1 MIIQLMINFFS
12 KYKFIFY
19 LSNFILLVL
28 YLFPG
33 SLLGC
38 FLYNDCQLQPQLT
51 KDFLVSTNHLYSF
64 CLLSIIGLFTYK
76 NSNKLNFL
84 NLYLILLS
92 IILEILHIFIPVR
105 SFELYDLFGNLLGVS
120 IVLTINFFYRK
131 YENYKN

>member
-1 MIIQLMINFFS
+1 MINFFS

-38 FLYNDCQLQPQLT
+38 FLYNDCQLQPQIT
-51 KDFLVSTNHLYSF
+51 KDFLVSTNHLYAF
-64 CLLSIIGLFTYK
+64 GLLSIIGSYTYK

-92 IILEILHIFIPVR
+92 IILEILHIFIPIR
-105 SFELYDLFGNLLGVS
+105 SFEFSDLFGNLLGVS
-120 IVLTINFFYRK
+120 IVLMINFFYEK

>member
-1 MIIQLMINFFS
+1 MINFFS

-33 SLLGC
+33 SLIGC
-38 FLYNDCQLQPQLT
+38 FLYNDCQLQPQIT
-51 KDFLVSTNHLYSF
+51 KDFLVSTNHLYAF
-64 CLLSIIGLFTYK
+64 GLLSIVGLFTYK

-105 SFELYDLFGNLLGVS
+105 SFELSDLFGNLLGVS

>member
-1 MIIQLMINFFS
+1 MINFFS
-12 KYKFIFY
+12 KYKSIFY

-51 KDFLVSTNHLYSF
+51 KDFLVSTNHLYAF
-64 CLLSIIGLFTYK
+64 GLLSIISLLTYK
-76 NSNKLNFL
+76 NSNQLNFL
-84 NLYLILLS
+84 NFYLILLS

-105 SFELYDLFGNLLGVS
+105 SFEFSDLFGNLLGVS
-120 IVLTINFFYRK
+120 IVLMINFFYRK

>member
-1 MIIQLMINFFS
+1 MINFFS

-51 KDFLVSTNHLYSF
+51 KDFLVSTNHLYAF
-64 CLLSIIGLFTYK
+64 GLLSIIGLFTYN
-76 NSNKLNFL
+76 NSNKLNLL
-84 NLYLILLS
+84 NIYLVLFS
-92 IILEILHIFIPVR
+92 IVLEIYHIFIPE
-105 SFELYDLFGNLLGVS
+105 SGFELADFLGNLLGVS
-120 IVLTINFFYRK
+120 FVLTINFFYRK
-131 YENYKN
+131 YENF

>member
-1 MIIQLMINFFS
+1 MINFFS

-28 YLFPG
+28 YFFPG

-51 KDFLVSTNHLYSF
+51 KDFLVSTNHLYAF
-64 CLLSIIGLFTYK
+64 GLLSIIGLFTYK
-76 NSNKLNFL
+76 NSNKL

-92 IILEILHIFIPVR
+92 IILEILHIFIPAR
-105 SFELYDLFGNLLGVS
+105 SFEFSDLFGNLL
-120 IVLTINFFYRK
+120 
-131 YENYKN
+131 

>member
-1 MIIQLMINFFS
+1 MINFFS

-19 LSNFILLVL
+19 ISNFILLVL

-33 SLLGC
+33 SLLGY
-38 FLYNDCQLQPQLT
+38 FLYNDFQVQPQLT
-51 KDFLVSTNHLYSF
+51 KDFLVSTNHLYGF
-64 CLLSIIGLFTYK
+64 GLLSIIGLFTYK

-92 IILEILHIFIPVR
+92 IILEILHIFIPLR
-105 SFELYDLFGNLLGVS
+105 SFEFSDLFGNLLGVS
-120 IVLTINFFYRK
+120 IVLSINFFYRK

>member
-1 MIIQLMINFFS
+1 MINFFS
-12 KYKFIFY
+12 KYKSIFY

-38 FLYNDCQLQPQLT
+38 FLYNDCQVQPHLT
-51 KDFLVSTNHLYSF
+51 KDFLVSTNHLYAF
-64 CLLSIIGLFTYK
+64 GLLSIIGLFTYK

-84 NLYLILLS
+84 NLYLVLLS

-105 SFELYDLFGNLLGVS
+105 SFELSDLFGNLLGVS

>member
-1 MIIQLMINFFS
+1 MINFFS

-19 LSNFILLVL
+19 LSNLILIVL

-38 FLYNDCQLQPQLT
+38 FFYKDCILQPQLT
-51 KDFLVSTNHLYSF
+51 PDFLVSTNHLYAF
-64 CLLSIIGLFTYK
+64 CLLSIIGLFTYY
-76 NSNKLNFL
+76 NSDKSNFL
-84 NLYLILLS
+84 ITYLVLLS
-92 IILEILHIFIPVR
+92 IVLEILHIFIPVR
-105 SFELYDLFGNLLGVS
+105 SFEFSDLFGNLLGVS

>member
-1 MIIQLMINFFS
+1 MINFFS

-38 FLYNDCQLQPQLT
+38 FLYNDCQLQPQIT
-51 KDFLVSTNHLYSF
+51 KDFLVSTNHLYAF
-64 CLLSIIGLFTYK
+64 GLLTIIGSYTYK
-76 NSNKLNFL
+76 NSNKLYFL

-92 IILEILHIFIPVR
+92 IILEILHIFIPIR
-105 SFELYDLFGNLLGVS
+105 SFEFSDLFGNLLGVS
-120 IVLTINFFYRK
+120 IVLMINFFFEK
-131 YENYKN
+131 YENYRN

>member
-1 MIIQLMINFFS
+1 MINFFS

-38 FLYNDCQLQPQLT
+38 YLYNDCQLQPQLT
-51 KDFLVSTNHLYSF
+51 KDFLVSTNHFYAF
-64 CLLSIIGLFTYK
+64 GLLSIMGIFTYK
-76 NSNKLNFL
+76 NHNNLNFL

-105 SFELYDLFGNLLGVS
+105 SFELSDLFGNLLGVS
-120 IVLTINFFYRK
+120 IVLSINFFYRK

>member
-1 MIIQLMINFFS
+1 MINFFS

-38 FLYNDCQLQPQLT
+38 YLYNDCQLQPQLT
-51 KDFLVSTNHLYSF
+51 KDFLVSTNHLYAFS
-64 CLLSIIGLFTYK
+64 LLSVIGLFTYN
-76 NSNKLNFL
+76 NSNKLYLL
-84 NLYLILLS
+84 NIYLVLLS
-92 IILEILHIFIPVR
+92 IVLEISHLFIPER
-105 SFELYDLFGNLLGVS
+105 GFELSDLFGNLLGVS

>member
-19 LSNFILLVL
+19 ISNFILLVL
-28 YLFPG
+28 YLYPG
-33 SLLGC
+33 SFIGC
-38 FLYNDCQLQPQLT
+38 FFFNNCQYDPQIT
-51 KDFLVSTNHLYSF
+51 PDFLVSTNHLYAF
-64 CLLSIIGLFTYK
+64 GLLSIIGLFTYK

-84 NLYLILLS
+84 NLYLVLLS

-105 SFELYDLFGNLLGVS
+105 SFEFSDLFGNLLGVS

-131 YENYKN
+131 NENYKN

>member
-1 MIIQLMINFFS
+1 MINFFS

-19 LSNFILLVL
+19 LSNLILLVL

-51 KDFLVSTNHLYSF
+51 KDFLVSTNHLYAF
-64 CLLSIIGLFTYK
+64 GLLSIIGLFTYK
-76 NSNKLNFL
+76 NSNKLIFL
-84 NLYLILLS
+84 NLYFILLS

-105 SFELYDLFGNLLGVS
+105 SFELSDLFGNLLGVS

>member
-1 MIIQLMINFFS
+1 MINFFS

-51 KDFLVSTNHLYSF
+51 KDFLVSTNHVYAF
-64 CLLSIIGLFTYK
+64 GLLSIIGLFTYK
-76 NSNKLNFL
+76 NSNNLNFF

-92 IILEILHIFIPVR
+92 IVLEILHIFIPLR
-105 SFELYDLFGNLLGVS
+105 SFEFSDLFGNLLGVL
-120 IVLTINFFYRK
+120 IILTINFFFRK

>member
-1 MIIQLMINFFS
+1 MINFFS

-19 LSNFILLVL
+19 ISNFILLVL

-38 FLYNDCQLQPQLT
+38 FLYNDCQLQLQLT
-51 KDFLVSTNHLYSF
+51 KDFLVSTNHLYAF
-64 CLLSIIGLFTYK
+64 GLLSIIGLFTYK

-84 NLYLILLS
+84 NLYLVLLS
-92 IILEILHIFIPVR
+92 IILEILHMFIPVR
-105 SFELYDLFGNLLGVS
+105 SFELSDLFGNLLGVS
-120 IVLTINFFYRK
+120 IILTINFFYRK

>member
-1 MIIQLMINFFS
+1 MINFFS

-38 FLYNDCQLQPQLT
+38 FLYNDCLLQPQIT
-51 KDFLVSTNHLYSF
+51 KDFLISTNHLYAFS
-64 CLLSIIGLFTYK
+64 LLSIIGLFTYK

-105 SFELYDLFGNLLGVS
+105 SFELSDLFGNLLGVS
-120 IVLTINFFYRK
+120 IVLTVNFFYRK

>member
-1 MIIQLMINFFS
+1 MINFFS

-38 FLYNDCQLQPQLT
+38 YLYNDCQLQPQLT
-51 KDFLVSTNHLYSF
+51 KDFLVSTNHLYAFS
-64 CLLSIIGLFTYK
+64 LLSVIGLFTY
-76 NSNKLNFL
+76 NNTNKLNLL
-84 NLYLILLS
+84 NIYLVLLS
-92 IILEILHIFIPVR
+92 IVLEISHLFIPER
-105 SFELYDLFGNLLGVS
+105 GFELSDLFGNLLGVS

>member
-1 MIIQLMINFFS
+1 MINLFS

-38 FLYNDCQLQPQLT
+38 FLYNDCQLQHQIT
-51 KDFLVSTNHLYSF
+51 KDFLVSTNHLYAF
-64 CLLSIIGLFTYK
+64 GLLSIIGSYTYK

-105 SFELYDLFGNLLGVS
+105 SFEFSDLFGNLLGVS
-120 IVLTINFFYRK
+120 IVLTINFFYIK

>member
-1 MIIQLMINFFS
+1 MINFFS

-19 LSNFILLVL
+19 ISNFILLVL

-33 SLLGC
+33 SLLGY
-38 FLYNDCQLQPQLT
+38 FLYNDFQLQPQLT
-51 KDFLVSTNHLYSF
+51 KDFLVSTNHLYAF
-64 CLLSIIGLFTYK
+64 GLLSIIGLFTYK

-105 SFELYDLFGNLLGVS
+105 SFELSDLFGNLLGVS
-120 IVLTINFFYRK
+120 IVLTINFFYTK